1 MPSFSS
7 VSLQRWLLPPV
18 AAALALALQMGGDNA
33 LAQQTP
39 APQAGPGARPETLN
53 LTPAQRQQLF
63 ESRRALEKKSH
74 AGRIAIL
81 QEADRCITAAT
92 DAQGYRQCEQKEQ
105 QARQE
110 LRTNLRTELQAMRSQ
125 FGLPAKPH
133 KP

>member
-1 MPSFSS
+1 MGFQIGPF
-7 VSLQRWLLPPV
+7 RGGI
-18 AAALALALQMGGDNA
+18 AAAAFLALQA
-33 LAQQTP
+33 STVQAQSAEP
-39 APQAGPGARPETLN
+39 FQARLSQS
-53 LTPAQRQQLF
+53 QRQQLF